1 MHFRNSCQS
10 CGTGKEGDENQ
21 VVSVHLEMFEIAFT
35 YKGPN
40 KVCNTPKP
48 PWTTDHRNFGLSS
61 YYKNICFKK
70 LKILINCG
78 QFLQCCF
85 TGFTLGNFHLA
96 LMKRVKFCVPQSAQ
110 SPCGPFSLWPF
121 SIAHKKKIGSIHL
134 LS

>member
-1 MHFRNSCQS
+1 MVDGAYQKIKLIKREKYDDIFIILCNYNFFLKDVITIMHFRNSCQS
-10 CGTGKEGDENQ
+10 CDTGKEGDENQ

-40 KVCNTPKP
+40 KVCNTPIP

-78 QFLQCCF
+78 
-85 TGFTLGNFHLA
+85 
-96 LMKRVKFCVPQSAQ
+96 
-110 SPCGPFSLWPF
+110 
-121 SIAHKKKIGSIHL
+121 
-134 LS
+134 